1 MTKLLNGDD
10 PEFAEISPMITTL
23 RHDLDQ
29 KIKRLT
35 DALETLGVAASE
47 LEQVRLALEGTAPGA
62 LVSTIAHDTCI
73 PIPAQAV
80 IVAKKHEIMRAL
92 ETATN
97 SFEAVRESV
106 EGVLGSASLPE
117 NEVDVRTGNAIRIRL
132 PQLLQGKSYSAAARR
147 STSAR
152 SARPNSVAATLRP
165 ALARWLPN

>member
-29 KIKRLT
+29 KIKRLAE
-35 DALETLGVAASE
+35 ALATLGVAATE
-47 LEQVRLALEGTAPGA
+47 LEKVRIALEGTASGA

-106 EGVLGSASLPE
+106 EGVLGSASLPD
-117 NEVDVRTGNAIRIRL
+117 NEVEVCTGNTSRIRL
-132 PQLLQGKSYSAAARR
+132 PQLLHGKSHLSPAARA

-152 SARPNSVAATLRP
+152 SGRPISVGTLRP

>member
-10 PEFAEISPMITTL
+10 PQFAEISPMITTL

-29 KIKRLT
+29 KIKRLAE
-35 DALETLGVAASE
+35 ALATLGVAATE
-47 LEQVRLALEGTAPGA
+47 LEKVRIALEGTASGA

-92 ETATN
+92 DTATN

-106 EGVLGSASLPE
+106 EGVLGSASLPD
-117 NEVDVRTGNAIRIRL
+117 NEVEVRTGNTSRIRL
-132 PQLLQGKSYSAAARR
+132 PQLLQAKSHFSPAAPP

-152 SARPNSVAATLRP
+152 SARPISVATLRP
-165 ALARWLPN
+165 ALARWLPT